1 MASTITDGTLIVK
14 ISESLLFNGEEQGAT
29 TTAVL
34 TGIDEVAKRIVR
46 LTADTNHNIA
56 KFAGTKTSESEYDVG
71 NLQYVRITNLDDT
84 ATVIASYN
92 TTGPATATL
101 PIKPGGSLL
110 LFGKGANGIA
120 SDTIPESTL
129 SLENIYLRTS
139 RTGVDVE
146 FLIATQ

>member
-84 ATVIASYN
+84 AIVIVSYN

-101 PIKPGGSLL
+101 PCLL
-110 LFGKGANGIA
+110 
-120 SDTIPESTL
+120 
-129 SLENIYLRTS
+129 YTS
-139 RTGVDVE
+139 PSPRD
-146 FLIATQ
+146 